1 MRNATRVSGPSKDK
15 EMETR
20 EVISLRIKKCSLLLL
35 DKEEIGVYV
44 RTHYAAHEVI
54 NILVNE
60 LPEQN
65 SELSIR
71 LKEQGRKHVDIAAT
85 YGNLDNIH
93 LGLRD
98 LEKAKSY
105 FDRAL
110 VVIHDMS
117 EHAHVHVATAYN
129 NLGDVHRE
137 LGHPKQARIFY
148 NHALRIRLKQ
158 LGPDHIHI
166 AATYGSLRNVSRQLG
181 NLEQAKEYYDRAL
194 AI

>member
-20 EVISLRIKKCSLLLL
+20 EVISLRIKRCSLLLL
-35 DKEEIGVYV
+35 DEEKIGVYV

-71 LKEQGRKHVDIAAT
+71 LKEQGCKHVDIAAT

-110 VVIHDMS
+110 VVIHDLS

-129 NLGDVHRE
+129 NLGDVHHE

-166 AATYGSLRNVSRQLG
+166 VTTYGSLRNVSRQLG
-181 NLEQAKEYYDRAL
+181 NLEQAKVYYDRAL